1 MLHRCLVRCLR
12 LSSPHPF
19 PQPAFTRSAQQ
30 AAYLAARTLG
40 SLPRG
45 LFGPLETLYQL
56 LHPVYEQLLL
66 VL

>member
-1 MLHRCLVRCLR
+1 MLNRYLCLDDAL
-12 LSSPHPF
+12 PIPEF
-19 PQPAFTRSAQQ
+19 QPAFTRSAQY
-30 AAYLAARTLG
+30 AACIQSVHTLR

-45 LFGPLETLYQL
+45 LLGPLETLDEL